1 MIAATVISAGTSS
14 RMGYPKALLEFHG
27 RTFLETILDALRA
40 VGVQRRVVVLGPD
53 ADKILK
59 HIGLRDVTVL
69 STERLEAGPIGSI
82 RAAIREVQAHPVD
95 GLLVWPVDMPQVTI
109 ATVETLLEQFRGSDR
124 PIVVPEFRGTRG
136 HPIIFGRAVFDELL
150 AAPDAEGA
158 RAVVRADA
166 GRVLRVPVDD
176 PAVVK
181 DLNTPEEYQ
190 ELMKR
195 QDEAGDRSD

>member
-181 DLNTPEEYQ
+181 VLNTPEEYQ

-195 QDEAGDRSD
+195 LDEAGDRSD

>member
-27 RTFLETILDALRA
+27 CTFLETILEAMLA
-40 VGVQRRVVVLGPD
+40 VGVQRRIVVLGPD

-59 HIGLRDVTVL
+59 HIDLRDVTVL

-109 ATVETLLEQFRGSDR
+109 ATVETLLEQFRRSDR
-124 PIVVPEFRGTRG
+124 PMVVPEFEGTRG

-158 RAVVRADA
+158 RAVVRADT

-176 PAVVK
+176 PAVAK

-190 ELMKR
+190 EFMKR
-195 QDEAGDRSD
+195 QDEAVDGSG